1 MLATGRERPPPVFD
15 GPRLLFVPVSGA
27 FGMGEY
33 ARSLNLALACAARW
47 PTAHIHFIV
56 SAQARYASSV
66 PFEHTA
72 LPSSPT
78 FHTPEVSAVIARFAP
93 DAVIFD
99 NAGRT
104 AQLLAAKR
112 SGARIVYISARPRQ
126 RRKAFRWRWMRML
139 DEHWIAYPQFMAGG
153 LSWTERLKLNWLQ
166 RPAVRFLDCILPETR
181 SEGANEVL
189 ARARAQG
196 ERYVLVVPGGGTG
209 HPRAADAVEI
219 FRHSAQAL
227 AARGVHTVFV
237 APAGTAS
244 NGGPHFIGMDLL
256 PLPELI
262 VLLRGAAVV
271 LTNGGDT
278 LIQAIACGI
287 PSVTVPIAADQP
299 GRIARCLQA
308 GVAREASL
316 DAAVMSAAVIE
327 LLDRPAAAQELR
339 EQSRRLGLRD
349 GLRESVDALGS
360 MLKRSANT
368 GLT

>member
-1 MLATGRERPPPVFD
+1 VFD

-33 ARSLNLALACAARW
+33 ARSLNLALACTARW
-47 PTAHIHFIV
+47 PTARIHFII

-78 FHTPEVSAVIARFAP
+78 FHTPQVSEVIARFEP
-93 DAVIFD
+93 HAVVFD

-104 AQLLAAKR
+104 AQLVAAR
-112 SGARIVYISARPRQ
+112 RAGARVVYISARPRQ

-153 LSWTERLKLNWLQ
+153 LSWTERLKLNWLR
-166 RPAVRFLDCILPETR
+166 RPEVRFLDCILPEAT
-181 SEGANEVL
+181 SAGANLVRS
-189 ARARAQG
+189 RAGVQG

-209 HPRAADAVEI
+209 HPRAANAVDI
-219 FRHSAQAL
+219 FKRAAQVV

-237 APAGTAS
+237 APAGALL
-244 NGGPHFIGMDLL
+244 NGPPHFIGIDLL
-256 PLPELI
+256 PLPELL

-278 LIQAIACGI
+278 LIQAIACAI
-287 PSVTVPIAADQP
+287 PSVAVPIAADQP

-308 GVAREASL
+308 GVAREATL
-316 DAAVMSAAVIE
+316 DAAIMSGAVIE
-327 LLDRPAAAQELR
+327 LLDRPGAAAELQ
-339 EQSRRLGLRD
+339 EQSRRLDLRD
-349 GLRESVDALGS
+349 GLRESVDALAA
-360 MLKRSANT
+360 MLGRSPKA